1 MRTDDTPSVIIW
13 KDDFGSSQERR
24 YNVLLASMPLSLY
37 GGDDS
42 AVVILNANKATDFCQ
57 LFLNGGAVVL
67 FSIKARVNWTM
78 K

>member
-13 KDDFGSSQERR
+13 KEDLGSMREWP

-42 AVVILNANKATDFCQ
+42 AVVISNAGKATDLFCQ
-57 LFLNGGAVVL
+57 FVL
-67 FSIKARVNWTM
+67 E
-78 K
+78 